1 LYRSTSFTT
10 KQFQILHATV
20 PIADDKWGSYY
31 IALKERVMMSEGE
44 YSTFPYSISRYS
56 TSPEEVFGRGPAMQ
70 ALADVKRL
78 NKIIFR

>member
-1 LYRSTSFTT
+1 
-10 KQFQILHATV
+10 
-20 PIADDKWGSYY
+20 
-31 IALKERVMMSEGE
+31 MMSEGE

-78 NKIIFR
+78 NKISESVLKAVDKILDPTLLAKDNFI